1 MNGKL
6 QYFIPPHPSVWKI
19 PFTFLKTFSS
29 YDKIYSD
36 SKLAY
41 VDDSGVLT
49 VFDVLSRNSTKIHRN
64 STFVS
69 IYLNYWGKIL
79 SNWEQIF
86 AEAHFV
92 FQYDFQIKLSSN
104 LLQLSPNLTYL
115 LIADS
120 QQKPGGENIVSSY
133 TLINIQNR

>member
-1 MNGKL
+1 M
-6 QYFIPPHPSVWKI
+6 P
-19 PFTFLKTFSS
+19 S

-104 LLQLSPNLTYL
+104 MLKLSPNLTYL

-120 QQKPGGENIVSSY
+120 KRKPGEKLLLSSY
-133 TLINIQNR
+133 TLINLKNR

>member
-1 MNGKL
+1 M
-6 QYFIPPHPSVWKI
+6 P
-19 PFTFLKTFSS
+19 S

-49 VFDVLSRNSTKIHRN
+49 VFDVLSRNSTKIYQN

-79 SNWEQIF
+79 SNCEQIF

-92 FQYDFQIKLSSN
+92 FQYDFQIRLSSN

-120 QQKPGGENIVSSY
+120 QHKPGGENMVSSY